1 MHGRECCKTFWD
13 QVEQSIALSPN
24 VRQMAKKANVKTFF
38 FSWPLPSL
46 WNRNIISQWRKL
58 KDTITEIEG
67 TLIIE
72 RIDYFEKTTKITL
85 VMFPSS
91 KWLLVGGCIRGD
103 FSNLCKTVQ
112 KSIFMTLIIGKERRW
127 DTTVAW
133 FLFHICRHLHHPCP
147 ASACPLF
154 PHGGGLMWGT
164 MGLRTLG
171 IITQIHE
178 TPFWF

>member
-1 MHGRECCKTFWD
+1 MDNAWPRMLQNILRSSRT
-13 QVEQSIALSPN
+13 IALSPN
-24 VRQMAKKANVKTFF
+24 VRQMAKKANAKTFL

-67 TLIIE
+67 TQIIE

-112 KSIFMTLIIGKERRW
+112 KSIFMTLIIGKGRRW
-127 DTTVAW
+127 AGSVAHKYNRW
-133 FLFHICRHLHHPCP
+133 LSMNVFI
-147 ASACPLF
+147 
-154 PHGGGLMWGT
+154 T
-164 MGLRTLG
+164 MYPY
-171 IITQIHE
+171 IHCH
-178 TPFWF
+178 